1 MSQSIDILTSTG
13 VPPYDVYVCDI
24 SNTFCFLVTTGVT
37 LPYQFFAPPP
47 LDNVSQLIVKLID
60 SLGCEFFEP
69 FQCPTP
75 TPTPSPTCFANQY
88 QIWVGGPCTFNL
100 LDCSSGITGTY
111 TTTSGGTYNVCS
123 SLPPV
128 SVGYCPYGPV
138 IFLGPCP
145 TLTPTPTVTPTL
157 TPTPSITSTV
167 TPTVTITPTVTPT
180 VTITKTPTP
189 TPTITPTITK
199 TPTPTPSVTT
209 TVTPTSTPTITPT
222 VTNTNTPTPTITS
235 TITPTPTPSPTSTA
249 VSGSTCDP
257 IYRNY
262 DNNFFFL
269 YDFTANTSSSITLS
283 ATTSQGYVAEYLNNL
298 WVLNTDESNT
308 ITEYTTTKSPF
319 SATYVRDITIPLSPE
334 INIQGLAARS
344 TTELQ
349 TIFYNTGTTSWQ
361 YYNLIITGAT
371 AVTQNFFTL
380 TGSLTGATV
389 IRQLITTTTGK
400 SIIMGV
406 DGVNTIIQ
414 QYPHSSGGTLE
425 VEIILSGVSNYY
437 GIIEENSNLYLLND
451 VSEVYSI
458 QLTSPYT
465 VSLYQTS
472 SGGFGT
478 TSQEYFCHTVNFS

>member
-100 LDCSSGITGTY
+100 FDCSSGITGTY

-157 TPTPSITSTV
+157 TPTPSITSTI
-167 TPTVTITPTVTPT
+167 TPTITITPTVTPT
-180 VTITKTPTP
+180 VTT
-189 TPTITPTITK
+189 
-199 TPTPTPSVTT
+199 
-209 TVTPTSTPTITPT
+209 
-222 VTNTNTPTPTITS
+222 TNTPTPTPTITS

-249 VSGSTCDP
+249 ISGSTCDP

-269 YDFTANTSSSITLS
+269 YDFTANTINGITLS
-283 ATTSQGYVAEYLNNL
+283 ATTSQGYIAEYLTNL
-298 WVLNTDESNT
+298 WVLNTDQSST

-334 INIQGLAARS
+334 FNIQGLAARS
-344 TTELQ
+344 PKDLQ
-349 TIFYNTGTTSWQ
+349 TVFYNTGTTSWE
-361 YYNLIITGAT
+361 YYNLITTGTT
-371 AVTQNFFTL
+371 AITQNFFTL
-380 TGSLTGATV
+380 TGSLTGAT
-389 IRQLITTTTGK
+389 IIKQLLTTTTGK
-400 SIIMGV
+400 SIIMGTNGS
-406 DGVNTIIQ
+406 DTIIQ

-425 VEIILSGVSNYY
+425 IEIVLSGTPNYY
-437 GIIEENSNLYLLND
+437 GMIEESSNLYLLND
-451 VSEVYSI
+451 LSEVYSI

-478 TSQEYFCHTVNFS
+478 ASQDYFCHTVNFS

>member
-100 LDCSSGITGTY
+100 FDCSSGITGTY

-157 TPTPSITSTV
+157 TPTPSITSTL
-167 TPTVTITPTVTPT
+167 
-180 VTITKTPTP
+180 
-189 TPTITPTITK
+189 
-199 TPTPTPSVTT
+199 
-209 TVTPTSTPTITPT
+209 
-222 VTNTNTPTPTITS
+222 TPTPTITS
-235 TITPTPTPSPTSTA
+235 TITPTPTTTNTPTPTPSPSATTDCTIFSL
-249 VSGSTCDP
+249 
-257 IYRNY
+257 YY
-262 DNNFFFL
+262 DTLNFIES
-269 YDFTANTSSSITLS
+269 YDFNTNTSSGTLS
-283 ATTSQGYVAEYLNNL
+283 FPNFPNITGGTGEARGITNTNDRFWISGMDSVTS
-298 WVLNTDESNT
+298 
-308 ITEYTTTKSPF
+308 ITEYKLVISPF
-319 SATYVRDITIPLSPE
+319 SATYSRTIDLTGITASSIAAIDNNTLVAVDGFTDDIYELDITTSPAIE
-334 INIQGLAARS
+334 TYLFS
-344 TTELQ
+344 M
-349 TIFYNTGTTSWQ
+349 
-361 YYNLIITGAT
+361 
-371 AVTQNFFTL
+371 
-380 TGSLTGATV
+380 TGSVSGSVNNNIYLSTLNKLFVVGSSTSTV
-389 IRQLITTTTGK
+389 
-400 SIIMGV
+400 
-406 DGVNTIIQ
+406 Q
-414 QYPHSSGGTLE
+414 QYIYPTGTLE
-425 VEIILSGVSNYY
+425 VDQSYTLSAGTPYAIIQ
-437 GIIEENSNLYLLND
+437 NSSDLYLLTSISD
-451 VSEVYSI
+451 VYQI

-465 VSLYQTS
+465 LTYTQTDTMAFGPS
-472 SGGFGT
+472 SQSYGCIT
-478 TSQEYFCHTVNFS
+478 LRLTP

>member
-88 QIWVGGPCTFNL
+88 QILVGGACTFNL
-100 LDCSSGITGTY
+100 FDCSGNVTGTY
-111 TTTSGGTYNVCS
+111 ATTSGGTYNVCS

-145 TLTPTPTVTPTL
+145 TLTPTP
-157 TPTPSITSTV
+157 SITSTV

-180 VTITKTPTP
+180 VTTTKTPTP
-189 TPTITPTITK
+189 TPTITPT
-199 TPTPTPSVTT
+199 PTPTVTI

-222 VTNTNTPTPTITS
+222 VTITPTPTS
-235 TITPTPTPSPTSTA
+235 TVTPTPTPSPTSTV

-257 IYRNY
+257 RYRKY

-283 ATTSQGYVAEYLNNL
+283 ATTSQGYIAEYLTNL

-344 TTELQ
+344 PKDLQ
-349 TIFYNTGTTSWQ
+349 TVFYNTGTTSWE
-361 YYNLIITGAT
+361 YYNLITTGTT
-371 AVTQNFFTL
+371 AITQNFFTL

-389 IRQLITTTTGK
+389 IRQLLTTTTGK
-400 SIIMGV
+400 SIIMGTNGS
-406 DGVNTIIQ
+406 DTIIQ

-425 VEIILSGVSNYY
+425 VQIILSGTPNYY

-451 VSEVYSI
+451 ASEVYSI

>member
-199 TPTPTPSVTT
+199 TPTQ
-209 TVTPTSTPTITPT
+209 TPTITPT
-222 VTNTNTPTPTITS
+222 VTSTITPTPSVTT
-235 TITPTPTPSPTSTA
+235 TITPTPTPSP
-249 VSGSTCDP
+249 
-257 IYRNY
+257 
-262 DNNFFFL
+262 
-269 YDFTANTSSSITLS
+269 S
-283 ATTSQGYVAEYLNNL
+283 ATTDCTTFILDFDTSSDIVSYDIDTNISSGILSFSGFPGSETAQGITNTNNRF
-298 WVLNTDESNT
+298 WISGMESLT
-308 ITEYTTTKSPF
+308 SITEYNLVISPF
-319 SATYVRDITIPLSPE
+319 SSTYSRTISLTGITASTITSIDNNTIIARDGFTDDIYELDISTSPAIE
-334 INIQGLAARS
+334 TFLFSI
-344 TTELQ
+344 
-349 TIFYNTGTTSWQ
+349 
-361 YYNLIITGAT
+361 
-371 AVTQNFFTL
+371 
-380 TGSLTGATV
+380 TGSLSGEANINIV
-389 IRQLITTTTGK
+389 ISSSNKLFVVGP
-400 SIIMGV
+400 SV
-406 DGVNTIIQ
+406 LSLQ
-414 QYPHSSGGTLE
+414 QYSYPSGTLE
-425 VEIILSGVSNYY
+425 IDQTYSFSGGSPYSIVQ
-437 GIIEENSNLYLLND
+437 NSGNLYLLTSISD
-451 VSEVYSI
+451 VYQI
-458 QLTSPYT
+458 QITAPYT
-465 VSLYQTS
+465 LTYIQTDAVAFGPS
-472 SGGFGT
+472 SQSYGCIT
-478 TSQEYFCHTVNFS
+478 TNLTP

>member
-24 SNTFCFLVTTGVT
+24 TYTFCYVVATGVT

-60 SLGCEFFEP
+60 STGCVFFEP

-88 QIWVGGPCTFNL
+88 QILVGGACTFNL
-100 LDCSSGITGTY
+100 FDCSGNVTGTY

-167 TPTVTITPTVTPT
+167 TPTVTPTVTT
-180 VTITKTPTP
+180 TKTPTP
-189 TPTITPTITK
+189 TPTITPT
-199 TPTPTPSVTT
+199 PTPTVTI

-222 VTNTNTPTPTITS
+222 VTITPTPTS
-235 TITPTPTPSPTSTA
+235 TVTPTPTPSPTSTV

-283 ATTSQGYVAEYLNNL
+283 ATTSQGYVAEYTNNL

-344 TTELQ
+344 PKDLQ
-349 TIFYNTGTTSWQ
+349 TVFYNTGTTSWE
-361 YYNLIITGAT
+361 YYNLITTGTT
-371 AVTQNFFTL
+371 AITQNFFTL

-389 IRQLITTTTGK
+389 IRQLLTTTTGK
-400 SIIMGV
+400 SIIMGTNGS
-406 DGVNTIIQ
+406 DTIIQ

-425 VEIILSGVSNYY
+425 IEIVLSGSPNYY

-451 VSEVYSI
+451 ASAVYSI

>member
-1 MSQSIDILTSTG
+1 MSQFVDITTSTG
-13 VPPYDVYVCDI
+13 VAPYDVYVCDI
-24 SNTFCFLVTTGVT
+24 TNTFCYVVATGVT
-37 LPYQFFAPPP
+37 IPYQFYVPAP
-47 LDNVSQLIVKLID
+47 LDNVSQLIVKLVD

-69 FQCPTP
+69 YQCPTP

-145 TLTPTPTVTPTL
+145 TLTPTPT
-157 TPTPSITSTV
+157 
-167 TPTVTITPTVTPT
+167 ITPTVTPT
-180 VTITKTPTP
+180 VTLTSSITPTPTVTPTITVSVTNTPTP
-189 TPTITPTITK
+189 TPTVTITSTPTQ
-199 TPTPTPSVTT
+199 
-209 TVTPTSTPTITPT
+209 TPTITPT
-222 VTNTNTPTPTITS
+222 VTS
-235 TITPTPTPSPTSTA
+235 TITPTPTPSPTSTV
-249 VSGSTCDP
+249 VSGTTCDP

-262 DNNFFFL
+262 DNNNFFL
-269 YDFTANTSSSITLS
+269 YNFTANTNGSITLS

-319 SATYVRDITIPLSPE
+319 SATFVRDITVPLLPE
-334 INIQGLAARS
+334 VNIQGLAARS
-344 TTELQ
+344 TNDLQ
-349 TIFYNTGTTSWQ
+349 TIFYNTGTTSWE
-361 YYNLIITGAT
+361 YYNLIITGTT
-371 AVTQNFFTL
+371 AITQNFYTI

-389 IRQLITTTTGK
+389 IRQLFTTTTGK
-400 SIIMGV
+400 SIIMGI

-425 VEIILSGVSNYY
+425 VEIILSGVTNYY
-437 GIIEENSNLYLLND
+437 GIIEEGSNLYLLNNTF
-451 VSEVYSI
+451 EVYSI
-458 QLTSPYT
+458 QTTSPYNL
-465 VSLYQTS
+465 SLYQTS

-478 TSQEYFCHTVNFS
+478 TSQDYLCHTVNFN

>member
-1 MSQSIDILTSTG
+1 VTLTSS
-13 VPPYDVYVCDI
+13 I
-24 SNTFCFLVTTGVT
+24 
-37 LPYQFFAPPP
+37 
-47 LDNVSQLIVKLID
+47 
-60 SLGCEFFEP
+60 
-69 FQCPTP
+69 
-75 TPTPSPTCFANQY
+75 
-88 QIWVGGPCTFNL
+88 
-100 LDCSSGITGTY
+100 
-111 TTTSGGTYNVCS
+111 
-123 SLPPV
+123 
-128 SVGYCPYGPV
+128 
-138 IFLGPCP
+138 
-145 TLTPTPTVTPTL
+145 TPTPTVTPTITVSVTN
-157 TPTPSITSTV
+157 TPTP
-167 TPTVTITPTVTPT
+167 TPTVTITTTPT
-180 VTITKTPTP
+180 Q
-189 TPTITPTITK
+189 
-199 TPTPTPSVTT
+199 
-209 TVTPTSTPTITPT
+209 TPTITPT
-222 VTNTNTPTPTITS
+222 VTSTVTPTPSVTT
-235 TITPTPTPSPTSTA
+235 TITPTPTPSPTSTV
-249 VSGSTCDP
+249 VSGTTCDP

-262 DNNFFFL
+262 DSNAFFL
-269 YDFTANTSSSITLS
+269 YNFTANTNGSITLS

-319 SATYVRDITIPLSPE
+319 SATFVRDITVPLLPE
-334 INIQGLAARS
+334 VNIQGLAARS

-389 IRQLITTTTGK
+389 IRQLLTTTTGK
-400 SIIMGV
+400 SIIMGTNGS
-406 DGVNTIIQ
+406 DTIIQ

-425 VEIILSGVSNYY
+425 VQIILSGTPNYY

>member
-100 LDCSSGITGTY
+100 FDCSSGITGTY

-167 TPTVTITPTVTPT
+167 TPTITITPTVTPT
-180 VTITKTPTP
+180 VTTTKTPTP
-189 TPTITPTITK
+189 TPTITPTIT
-199 TPTPTPSVTT
+199 
-209 TVTPTSTPTITPT
+209 
-222 VTNTNTPTPTITS
+222 
-235 TITPTPTPSPTSTA
+235 PTPTPSPTSTV

-269 YDFTANTSSSITLS
+269 YDFTANTINGITLS
-283 ATTSQGYVAEYLNNL
+283 ATTSQGYIAEYLTNL

-344 TTELQ
+344 PKDLQ
-349 TIFYNTGTTSWQ
+349 TVFYNTGTTSWE
-361 YYNLIITGAT
+361 YYNLITTGTT
-371 AVTQNFFTL
+371 AITQNFFTL
-380 TGSLTGATV
+380 TGSLTGAT
-389 IRQLITTTTGK
+389 IIKQLLTTTTGK
-400 SIIMGV
+400 SIIMGTNGS
-406 DGVNTIIQ
+406 DTIIQ

-425 VEIILSGVSNYY
+425 IEIVLSGTPNYY
-437 GIIEENSNLYLLND
+437 GMIEESSNLYLLND
-451 VSEVYSI
+451 LSEVYSI

-478 TSQEYFCHTVNFS
+478 ASQDYFCHTVNFS

>member
-60 SLGCEFFEP
+60 STGCVFFEP

-88 QIWVGGPCTFNL
+88 QILVGGACTFNL
-100 LDCSSGITGTY
+100 FDCSGNVTGTY

-180 VTITKTPTP
+180 VTTTKTPTP

-199 TPTPTPSVTT
+199 TPTQ
-209 TVTPTSTPTITPT
+209 TPTITPT
-222 VTNTNTPTPTITS
+222 VTSTITPTPSVTT
-235 TITPTPTPSPTSTA
+235 TITPTPTPSP
-249 VSGSTCDP
+249 
-257 IYRNY
+257 
-262 DNNFFFL
+262 
-269 YDFTANTSSSITLS
+269 S
-283 ATTSQGYVAEYLNNL
+283 ATTDCTTFILDFDTSSDIVSYDIDTNISSGILSFSGFPGPETAQGITNTNNRF
-298 WVLNTDESNT
+298 WISGMESLT
-308 ITEYTTTKSPF
+308 SITEYNLVISPF
-319 SATYVRDITIPLSPE
+319 SSTHSRTISLTGITASTITSIDNNTIIARDGFTDDIYELDISTSPAIE
-334 INIQGLAARS
+334 TFLFSI
-344 TTELQ
+344 
-349 TIFYNTGTTSWQ
+349 
-361 YYNLIITGAT
+361 
-371 AVTQNFFTL
+371 
-380 TGSLTGATV
+380 TGSLSGEANINIV
-389 IRQLITTTTGK
+389 ISSSNKLFVVGP
-400 SIIMGV
+400 GV
-406 DGVNTIIQ
+406 SSLQ
-414 QYPHSSGGTLE
+414 QYSYPSGTLE
-425 VEIILSGVSNYY
+425 IDQTYSFSGGSPYSIVQ
-437 GIIEENSNLYLLND
+437 NSGNLYLLTSISD
-451 VSEVYSI
+451 VYQI
-458 QLTSPYT
+458 QITAPYT
-465 VSLYQTS
+465 LTYIQTDAVAFGPS
-472 SGGFGT
+472 SQSYGCIT
-478 TSQEYFCHTVNFS
+478 TNLTP